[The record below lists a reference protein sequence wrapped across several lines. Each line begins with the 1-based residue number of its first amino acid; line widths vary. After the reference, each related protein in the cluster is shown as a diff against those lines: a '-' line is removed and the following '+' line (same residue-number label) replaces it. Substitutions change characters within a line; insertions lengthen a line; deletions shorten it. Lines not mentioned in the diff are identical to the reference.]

1 MGLKC
6 RAYKVRQWNMQSIKI
21 NSKAYAFGCGDMF
34 VLSHVKKNI
43 WDRKCY
49 VDCVW
54 QPSGRNRVFTV
65 GTGSVVLNAR
75 RYCRLHFSAILV
87 SVTRVTFNAGFKHR
101 TAFNTKMSTV
111 YTWQIYAW
119 FKLYEW
125 HFVRFIKSHVKRSL
139 ILFKWRAAGNK
150 HCCEWDIL

>member
-1 MGLKC
+1 MLILRLMLLVVETYSFYLMLKK
-6 RAYKVRQWNMQSIKI
+6 RYLG
-21 NSKAYAFGCGDMF
+21 SKC
-34 VLSHVKKNI
+34 
-43 WDRKCY
+43 C
-49 VDCVW
+49 VDCVR

-111 YTWQIYAW
+111 YT
-119 FKLYEW
+119 
-125 HFVRFIKSHVKRSL
+125 
-139 ILFKWRAAGNK
+139 
-150 HCCEWDIL
+150 